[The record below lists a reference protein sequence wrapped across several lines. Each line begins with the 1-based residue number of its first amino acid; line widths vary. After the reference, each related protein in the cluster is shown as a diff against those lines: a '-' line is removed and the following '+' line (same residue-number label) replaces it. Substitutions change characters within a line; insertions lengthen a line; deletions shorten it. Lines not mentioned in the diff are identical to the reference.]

1 MKLAYQAYD
10 KNGKAVSATI
20 ESTSEAEA
28 RELLRREGLFVTE
41 ITEQAI
47 TPTAR
52 TTRSWRG
59 VSSGQRLK
67 NLSMFARQLHILV
80 TSGTPLVQA
89 LGAMERQTHDERWQR
104 VVASLRE
111 EVEEGIPLSQA
122 MEKQSQYFDIVCR
135 TLIAAGEAS
144 GNMGVMLE
152 RLCSLVQKQL
162 HLRRTIVGAMI
173 YPCLLVV
180 VGICVLTLMLLFV
193 LPRFVELFHTLD
205 VKLPPTTRMLV
216 FLSDGLQAY
225 WWAVLA
231 AVVSAVIGIKL
242 WTSSTAGHKILQTI
256 ILRLPKMGSLVKN
269 LVTARMARLLGV
281 LLESK
286 VSLLEALQ
294 LTKQAETN
302 HRYAELIGN
311 AELAVS
317 RGEPISAAFADA
329 DLINPSIYE
338 TIRNGEQSG
347 QVGSLLLHM
356 AGFMDE
362 ENEIVVKALMTLIEP
377 IILLSLGVMVALIA
391 LSMFMPLFD
400 LAATA
405 QGGGA

>member
-20 ESTSEAEA
+20 EAPGQSEA
-28 RELLRREGLFVTE
+28 REALRREGLFVTE
-41 ITEQAI
+41 IGELSGS
-47 TPTAR
+47 PTA
-52 TTRSWRG
+52 TAKRSWGRMRRG
-59 VSSGQRLK
+59 LRLK
-67 NLSMFARQLHILV
+67 NLAMFSRQLHILV
-80 TSGTPLVQA
+80 SSGTPLVQA
-89 LGAMERQTHDERWQR
+89 LGAMERQAHDEKWRS
-104 VVASLRE
+104 VIASLRE

-173 YPCLLVV
+173 YPCLLVF
-180 VGICVLTLMLLFV
+180 VGLGVLTLMLLFV
-193 LPRFVELFHTLD
+193 LPRFVELFNTLD
-205 VKLPPTTRMLV
+205 VKLPPTTRVLV
-216 FLSDGLQAY
+216 FLSNGLQEY
-225 WWAVLA
+225 WWAALA
-231 AVVSAVIGIKL
+231 AVVTGVVGIRL
-242 WTSSTAGHKILQTI
+242 WISSEAGHKIVQSI
-256 ILRLPKMGSLVKN
+256 VLRVPKMGGLVKN

-294 LTKQAETN
+294 LTRQAETN

-362 ENEIVVKALMTLIEP
+362 ENEIVVKSLMTLIEP
-377 IILLSLGVMVALIA
+377 IILLCLGVMVALIA